1 MPGTI
6 LNVVVYAWFGAT
18 AALAQLPPEV
28 MVDRH
33 LLHAERLMTQG
44 DPVRALEAMQKALDL
59 KMDRDLELPED
70 FDFKYAE
77 VALSAG
83 SLQAAMDSVNRY
95 LRMAARDDA
104 FYREALELSLD
115 IEASLPA
122 QNSCPDRPKGAEC
135 WMELAKQ
142 PGCFVWIS
150 DLQPDETVTWSSIC
164 VGSMAQGTGDDQTSL
179 EQRQING

>member
-6 LNVVVYAWFGAT
+6 LNLVVYVWFGAT
-18 AALAQLPPEV
+18 AAVAQLPPEV

-33 LLHAERLMTQG
+33 LLHAERLMAQG

-77 VALSAG
+77 VAFSAG

-122 QNSCPDRPKGAEC
+122 QNSCSDRPKGAEC

-142 PGCFVWIS
+142 PRMPRLDIRPPARRDRHLVIHLCREHG
-150 DLQPDETVTWSSIC
+150 PRN
-164 VGSMAQGTGDDQTSL
+164 GDDQTGL
-179 EQRQING
+179 EQRQINC